1 MAYVF
6 LRLDF
11 SHLNEHK
18 VCHTFKDG
26 PNSTPDCSSATET
39 TVQFFLQLQQYQ
51 SIRWELLNSTLISKW
66 WIYLLVNIYTC
77 YCMAQNYSIQK
88 YRINGRVYS
97 RNKRQ
102 HPVGFKRTLF
112 FQATMVGLQK
122 ENFALK
128 MLSDGRK
135 QHPKTGT
142 CLFLLILYDLNN
154 STLVCEK
161 HKRTLLNLWF
171 NC

>member
-1 MAYVF
+1 
-6 LRLDF
+6 
-11 SHLNEHK
+11 
-18 VCHTFKDG
+18 
-26 PNSTPDCSSATET
+26 
-39 TVQFFLQLQQYQ
+39 
-51 SIRWELLNSTLISKW
+51 
-66 WIYLLVNIYTC
+66 
-77 YCMAQNYSIQK
+77 MAQNYSIQK

-112 FQATMVGLQK
+112 FQATKVGLQK

-128 MLSDGRK
+128 MLSDGQK

-154 STLVCEK
+154 STLVSEK